1 MESATLPEIEVAPA
15 DGGDLLRLLVAGSV
29 DSGKSTLIGRLLYD
43 AKLLLSDTIEQIE
56 KTSIERGEEGL
67 DLSLIT
73 DGLRAEREQGIT
85 IDVAYRYF
93 STPERS
99 FIVADAPGH
108 VSYTRNMVTGASNSD
123 VALLLVEA
131 PTGAVEQFRRH
142 AAIVSMLRIPHL
154 VVAINKM
161 DLVGFA
167 RERFEAVVAE
177 LSPWL
182 EKLEIPE
189 TTFIPIDALGGANV
203 VERSDR
209 LEWFSG
215 PTLLH
220 HLENVAVAAD
230 RNFADYRFP
239 VQAVIRG
246 GGREGASARALSG
259 QVAAGIMR
267 PGDEVVILPSG
278 ERSTIASIETLEGE
292 LDEAWPPMAVS
303 VRLADELDVGRGDM
317 LCQPGNRAAVTEEL
331 TARLC
336 WMSEK
341 PLAPGAR
348 LLLKQTTR
356 TVPAT
361 VTAIV
366 HRIDV
371 QTLNA
376 DEGAATLEL
385 NDLGVVQ
392 VSTAAPVCVDPYRVN
407 RRTGAFVLIDEAG
420 GDTVG
425 AGMVLHA
432 GADELRESGGA
443 TNVVWQEPRVSRER
457 RREELGHAGATVW
470 LTGLPGS
477 GKTTIAAAVEE
488 RLVASG
494 RPAYLLDGD
503 NLRHGL
509 NRDLGFSDAERAENV
524 RRTAEVAR
532 LFADAGFVVLASFV
546 SPDAASRAVAR
557 QIHEEHV
564 LPFVE
569 VFVDAPVEVCE
580 ERDPKGHYARARAGE
595 ITGFTG
601 VDAPY
606 EPPAD
611 PELRLETESISVAEA
626 AARLEA
632 LVGELAPD
640 PRGRA

>member
-1 MESATLPEIEVAPA
+1 MESATLPDLGLAPA
-15 DGGDLLRLLVAGSV
+15 DDGDLLRLLVAGSV

-56 KTSIERGEEGL
+56 QTSIERGADGL

-154 VVAINKM
+154 VVAVNKM

-167 RERFEAVVAE
+167 QERFEAVVADLE
-177 LSPWL
+177 PWL
-182 EKLEIPE
+182 EKLDIPE

-203 VERSDR
+203 VDR
-209 LEWFSG
+209 ADELEWFAG

-220 HLENVAVAAD
+220 SLENVAVAAD
-230 RNFADYRFP
+230 RDFANYRFP

-246 GGREGASARALSG
+246 EGREGASARSLAG
-259 QVAAGIMR
+259 QVAAGLMR
-267 PGDEVVILPSG
+267 PGDDVLVLPSG
-278 ERSTIASIETLEGE
+278 QRSKIAAIETLEGE
-292 LDEAWPPMAVS
+292 IPEAWPPMAVA
-303 VRLADELDVGRGDM
+303 VRLVDELDVGRGEM
-317 LCQPGNRAAVTEEL
+317 LCQPGNRAVVTESL

-336 WMSEK
+336 WMADE
-341 PLAPGAR
+341 PLRPGAR
-348 LLLKQTTR
+348 LLLKHTTR
-356 TVPAT
+356 TVPAS
-361 VTAIV
+361 VSALDY
-366 HRIDV
+366 RIDV
-371 QTLNA
+371 ETLDTVPGPA
-376 DEGAATLEL
+376 ELSL

-392 VSTAAPVCVDPYRVN
+392 VKSASPLSVDPYRVN
-407 RRTGAFVLIDEAG
+407 RRTGAFILIDEAS

-425 AGMVLHA
+425 AGMIVEA
-432 GADELRESGGA
+432 GPDELRAGGGA
-443 TNVVWQEPRVSRER
+443 TNVVWQEPRVTRER
-457 RREELGHAGATVW
+457 RREQLGHAGATVW

-488 RLVASG
+488 RLVAEG

-546 SPDAASRAVAR
+546 SPVAADREIAR
-557 QIHEEHV
+557 EIHAGHG
-564 LPFVE
+564 LPFIE
-569 VFVDAPVEVCE
+569 VFVDTPVELCE

-606 EPPAD
+606 EEPED
-611 PELRLETESISVAEA
+611 PELRIETAGLTPAEA
-626 AARLEA
+626 TDLLCAQLAR
-632 LVGELAPD
+632 LAPD
-640 PRGRA
+640 PRG

>member
-1 MESATLPEIEVAPA
+1 MESATLPEIEVTPA
-15 DGGDLLRLLVAGSV
+15 GDGDLLRLLVAGSV

-43 AKLLLSDTIEQIE
+43 AQLLLSDTVEQIE
-56 KTSIERGEEGL
+56 KTSVERGAQGL

-131 PTGAVEQFRRH
+131 PTGAVEQFHRH

-154 VVAINKM
+154 VVAVNKM

-189 TTFIPIDALGGANV
+189 ATFIPIDALGGANV
-203 VERSDR
+203 VDR
-209 LEWFSG
+209 ADELGWFSG

-239 VQAVIRG
+239 VQGVIRG
-246 GGREGASARALSG
+246 GGGEGASARSLSG

-267 PGDEVVILPSG
+267 PGDDVVILPSG
-278 ERSTIASIETLEGE
+278 ERSSIASIESLEGE
-292 LDEAWPPMAVS
+292 LDEAWPPMAVA
-303 VRLADELDVGRGDM
+303 VRLTDELDVGRGDM
-317 LCQPGNRAAVTEEL
+317 LCQPGNRATVTDEL
-331 TARLC
+331 RARLC
-336 WMSEK
+336 WMSEE
-341 PLAPGAR
+341 PLRPGAR
-348 LLLKQTTR
+348 LLLKHTTK

-361 VTAIV
+361 VTGLV

-371 QTLNA
+371 GTLEN
-376 DEGAATLEL
+376 EERPGSLEL
-385 NDLGVVQ
+385 NDLGVVELATSSP
-392 VSTAAPVCVDPYRVN
+392 VSVDPYRVN
-407 RRTGAFVLIDEAG
+407 RRTGAFILIDEAS

-425 AGMVLHA
+425 AGMVIEA
-432 GADELRESGGA
+432 GADDLRRAGGA
-443 TNVVWQEPRVSRER
+443 TNVVWQEPRVTREQR
-457 RREELGHAGATVW
+457 VERLGHAGATVW

-546 SPDAASRAVAR
+546 SPDAESRRVAR
-557 QIHEEHV
+557 EIHEEHG
-564 LPFVE
+564 LPFIE
-569 VFVDAPVEVCE
+569 VFVDAPVELCE

-595 ITGFTG
+595 ISGFTG

-606 EPPAD
+606 EPPSD
-611 PELRLETESISVAEA
+611 PELRLPTGELEAAEA
-626 AARLEA
+626 AAELEA
-632 LVGELAPD
+632 LVAALVPD
-640 PRGRA
+640 PRV

>member
-1 MESATLPEIEVAPA
+1 MESATLPEIDVAPA

-56 KTSIERGEEGL
+56 KTSIERGGEGL

-154 VVAINKM
+154 VVAVNKM

-203 VERSDR
+203 VDRSEE

-239 VQAVIRG
+239 VQTVIRG
-246 GGREGASARALSG
+246 GGGSGASARSLAG
-259 QVAAGIMR
+259 QVAAGVMR
-267 PGDEVVILPSG
+267 PGDEVVVLPSG

-292 LDEAWPPMAVS
+292 LEEAWPPMAVA

-317 LCQPGNRAAVTEEL
+317 ICQPGNRAAVTEEL

-341 PLAPGAR
+341 PLVPGAR
-348 LLLKQTTR
+348 LLLKHTTK

-361 VTAIV
+361 VVSIV

-371 QTLNA
+371 ESLEA
-376 DEGAATLEL
+376 DEEATELKL
-385 NDLGVVQ
+385 NDLGVVE
-392 VSTAAPVCVDPYRVN
+392 VRTASPVCVDPYRVN
-407 RRTGAFVLIDEAG
+407 RRTGAFVLIDEAS

-432 GADELRESGGA
+432 GADELRDGGGA

-488 RLVASG
+488 RLVAGG

-509 NRDLGFSDAERAENV
+509 NSDLGFSDAERAENV

-546 SPDAASRAVAR
+546 SPDAVSRAEAR
-557 QIHEEHV
+557 RIHEEHD
-564 LPFVE
+564 LPFIE

-606 EPPAD
+606 EAPAA
-611 PELRLETESISVAEA
+611 PELRLETSSMTVADA
-626 AARLEA
+626 AARLEE

-640 PRGRA
+640 PRA

>member
-1 MESATLPEIEVAPA
+1 MESATLPELDVAPA
-15 DGGDLLRLLVAGSV
+15 DDGDLLRLLVAGSV

-93 STPERS
+93 STPHRS

-154 VVAINKM
+154 VVAVNKM

-167 RERFEAVVAE
+167 QERFEAVVAE

-203 VERSDR
+203 VDRSKHLD
-209 LEWFSG
+209 WFSG

-239 VQAVIRG
+239 VQTVIRG
-246 GGREGASARALSG
+246 GGRPGASARALAG

-267 PGDEVVILPSG
+267 PGDEVVVLPSG
-278 ERSTIASIETLEGE
+278 ERSTIASIESLEGE
-292 LDEAWPPMAVS
+292 LEEAWPPMAVS
-303 VRLADELDVGRGDM
+303 VRLAEELAVGRGDM
-317 LCQPGNRAAVTEEL
+317 ICQPGNRATVTEGL

-336 WMSEK
+336 WMSER
-341 PLAPGAR
+341 PLTPGSR
-348 LLLKQTTR
+348 LLLKHTTR

-361 VTAIV
+361 VSSIV

-371 QTLNA
+371 DTLDA
-376 DEGAATLEL
+376 EEGVGALEL

-392 VSTAAPVCVDPYRVN
+392 VETAAAVCVDPYRVN
-407 RRTGAFVLIDEAG
+407 RRTGAFVLIDEAS

-432 GADELRESGGA
+432 GADELRSAGGA

-457 RREELGHAGATVW
+457 RREELGHVGATVW

-509 NRDLGFSDAERAENV
+509 NSDLGFSDAERAENV

-546 SPDAASRAVAR
+546 SPDAASRELAR
-557 QIHEEHV
+557 QVHEEHG
-564 LPFVE
+564 LPFIE
-569 VFVDAPVEVCE
+569 VFVDAPVELCE

-606 EPPAD
+606 EPPPS
-611 PELRLETESISVAEA
+611 PELSLETDSMSVDDA
-626 AARLEA
+626 AGRLQA
-632 LVGELAPD
+632 LVTELAPD
-640 PRGRA
+640 PRG